1 MKNRQTVRL
10 GLGTGALW
18 VSIRSRV
25 LFIKVC
31 HLTDSP
37 SALAR
42 PISTLGLGRFVG
54 ARRLPV
60 DKPAAPSAMPAMHA
74 PFNPIEVLME
84 DALCTYIDP
93 LDELKAFNRLL
104 SPAVAV
110 LLNEVNE
117 PIATHEPGSKLQ
129 RGLVLKLPPQ
139 LAPARLI
146 AKQSIASPLTP
157 ARPSRKNKPQRCSN
171 CKGTGHKSRTCKWGK
186 PASASIAATVN
197 VAAAPPALLDNN
209 ALAMNTAAA
218 AAR

>member
-1 MKNRQTVRL
+1 
-10 GLGTGALW
+10 
-18 VSIRSRV
+18 
-25 LFIKVC
+25 
-31 HLTDSP
+31 
-37 SALAR
+37 
-42 PISTLGLGRFVG
+42 
-54 ARRLPV
+54 
-60 DKPAAPSAMPAMHA
+60 
-74 PFNPIEVLME
+74 ME

-117 PIATHEPGSKLQ
+117 PIATQLQ

-139 LAPARLI
+139 LAPARLL
-146 AKQSIASPLTP
+146 AKQNVASPLTP

>member
-1 MKNRQTVRL
+1 MSARGSGLSQTL
-10 GLGTGALW
+10 QAPGEFET
-18 VSIRSRV
+18 RSV
-25 LFIKVC
+25 PASGDCFYDAM
-31 HLTDSP
+31 HL
-37 SALAR
+37 L
-42 PISTLGLGRFVG
+42 L
-54 ARRLPV
+54 
-60 DKPAAPSAMPAMHA
+60 PAADRPPELYDAGAMRDAAADSLTEETFALYKMFAGAGVEDFSWLNTHRA
-74 PFNPIEVLME
+74 P
-84 DALCTYIDP
+84 TT
-93 LDELKAFNRLL
+93 LDELKAFNRVL